1 MKRILP
7 TAALG
12 ISILATAS
20 AFAADGY
27 VTGNVNL
34 RAGPDSDYPSVV
46 MLSAGTPVA
55 INGCVDRW
63 SWCDVSAQD
72 NRGWIAGNFL
82 QEEYQGQR
90 VLISD
95 YGVRI
100 GVPIVSF
107 VFGTY
112 WDEHYRHRPWYGQR
126 RHWSQVRPRY
136 EFFSGRGD
144 SSHGNSHE
152 RHGDSRDTHH
162 GDAHNSNTPTNH
174 AVPATTSQTYRSKS
188 AVKTTTPP
196 PVAPK
201 NMRVPQ
207 AQSNHAVHQI
217 SHRAAAPKAVD
228 EQRVV
233 HSRKVTTHPTVAP
246 KPVLKSPPAKAPPVK
261 KDKKDK
267 DKDKNN
273 SGGG

>member
-1 MKRILP
+1 MKRILS

-12 ISILATAS
+12 FSILATAS

-34 RAGPDSDYPSVV
+34 RAGPDSDYPSVI

-55 INGCVDRW
+55 INGCVDGW

-90 VLISD
+90 VFISD

-112 WDEHYRHRPWYGQR
+112 WGEHYRHRSWYGQR
-126 RHWSQVRPRY
+126 QRWSHMQPHYQAVTRR
-136 EFFSGRGD
+136 SD
-144 SSHGNSHE
+144 SSHGNSHDAQ
-152 RHGDSRDTHH
+152 R
-162 GDAHNSNTPTNH
+162 GDARASS
-174 AVPATTSQTYRSKS
+174 APA
-188 AVKTTTPP
+188 
-196 PVAPK
+196 
-201 NMRVPQ
+201 N
-207 AQSNHAVHQI
+207 
-217 SHRAAAPKAVD
+217 RAAAAATSGAYQARPAARTVESQRTVTTNVHAPQTQANQAAQVQARHPAAPKPAR
-228 EQRVV
+228 EQ
-233 HSRKVTTHPTVAP
+233 HSVQTRTVTTHTATAP
-246 KPVLKSPPAKAPPVK
+246 KPVRKAPPAKAAPEK

-267 DKDKNN
+267 GGGDKNQH
-273 SGGG
+273 